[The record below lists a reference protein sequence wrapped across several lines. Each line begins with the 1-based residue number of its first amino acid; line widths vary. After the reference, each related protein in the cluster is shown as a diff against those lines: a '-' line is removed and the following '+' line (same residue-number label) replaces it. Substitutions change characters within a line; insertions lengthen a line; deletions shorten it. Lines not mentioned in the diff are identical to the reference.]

1 MDQLLTDI
9 RFAARQIVRAPG
21 FTFVAVLTLALGI
34 GANSAL
40 YSVADALIRRP
51 RPGVGESSS
60 LVWIA
65 ATSEERSRPMGL
77 SYQVAARVRDEV
89 PLFERVATIR
99 GVPLSLGTRG
109 DAVKV
114 QGEAVSSDYFTTLR
128 TPFSL
133 GRGFTAQ
140 EDSGSGAHPV
150 AVLSDYAWRTWLGA
164 DPAVVGK
171 AITVNGMPLTV
182 IGVTAPQFNGA
193 DIDDQIQALWIP
205 SAMITTLIPD
215 WKWMLTDASNSNI
228 RAIARLRSINDREQA
243 NAALQRL
250 SSTIAAADTAQP
262 KGWTLRTY
270 DASAGLPAGA
280 VRQIVPLA
288 ALSLAVTGLILLIC
302 CANVSNLMLARALS
316 RQREIATRLS
326 IGASRWR
333 IVRQLLTESVV
344 LSLVASA
351 VGLLLATW
359 GSDLVLATALPLPLD
374 LSLDWRVFGVS
385 AALAL
390 SVGVLFGLAP
400 ALHATRGG
408 TAEVLRQSAT
418 GGDGRRS
425 RLQGGLVVAQ
435 VALSLLL
442 LTMSGLFLRSL
453 DKAQRLDLGFD
464 ASERVLAVAFDLGLQ
479 RYDSARARM
488 FSDQLVAQAK
498 AMPGVE
504 TVTLTSLLPLSEWS
518 TASVHTQ
525 RAEGAEPSAEVLA
538 SLSVVAPS
546 FFRTVSQGLVAGRDF
561 GEGDVATSLPVAIV
575 TERFAREQLGGKA
588 LGARLST
595 NGANGPWLTV
605 VGVVRDA
612 VQALNAPA
620 PSGVYVPLRQRPSS
634 GLTMLVRTK
643 SGNASALAPAL
654 RDAIRAM
661 DPALPVHRLETMA
674 RVREAATREQ
684 RGGATVL
691 AIFGA
696 LALVLAAVGL
706 HGVMLF
712 TVRQRTREIG
722 IRMALGATRRAV
734 VGIFIRRGVRLTMVG
749 GAVGIVL
756 ALGATQLLRS
766 LLFGVAPTDAFTF
779 LAVSLLFLVV
789 ALVASWLPA
798 RRAALVD
805 PVTAMRAE

>member
-1 MDQLLTDI
+1 MDQLLIDL
-9 RFAARQIVRAPG
+9 RYAARQIARAPG
-21 FTFVAVLTLALGI
+21 FTLVAVLTLALGI

-40 YSVADALIRRP
+40 FTVADSLVRRP

-65 ATSEERSRPMGL
+65 ATSEERSRPTGL
-77 SYQVAARVRDEV
+77 SYQVAARVRAEV

-133 GRGFTAQ
+133 GRGFTAE

-150 AVLSDYAWRTWLGA
+150 AVLSDHAWRTWLGA
-164 DPAVVGK
+164 DLAIVGK

-205 SAMITTLIPD
+205 SAMITTLLPD

-228 RAIARLRSINDREQA
+228 RAIARLRSIHDRQQA
-243 NAALQRL
+243 NMALQRL
-250 SSTIAAADTAQP
+250 SATIAAADTAQP

-280 VRQIVPLA
+280 ERQIVPLA

-333 IVRQLLTESVV
+333 IVRQLLTESIV

-359 GSDLVLATALPLPLD
+359 GTDLVLATALPLPLD
-374 LSLDWRVFGVS
+374 LSLDWRVFAVS

-408 TAEVLRQSAT
+408 TAEVLRQAAT
-418 GGDGRRS
+418 GGDGQRS

-464 ASERVLAVAFDLGLQ
+464 ASDRVLAVAFDLGLQ
-479 RYDSARARM
+479 RYDSLRART
-488 FSDQLVAQAK
+488 FIERLVAQTTAL
-498 AMPGVE
+498 PGVE
-504 TVTLTSLLPLSEWS
+504 SVTLTSLLPLSEWS
-518 TASVHTQ
+518 TAAVHTQ
-525 RAEGAEPSAEVLA
+525 QTDGAPPSAEVLA
-538 SLSVVAPS
+538 SMSAVAPS
-546 FFRTVSQGLVAGRDF
+546 FFRTLKQGLVAGRDF
-561 GEGDVATSLPVAIV
+561 SEADVATSPPVAIV

-588 LGARLST
+588 LGARVST
-595 NGANGPWLTV
+595 SGTSGPWLTV

-612 VQALNAPA
+612 SQALNAPA
-620 PSGVYVPLRQRPSS
+620 PSGLYVPLRQRPST
-634 GLTMLVRTK
+634 GLTMLVR
-643 SGNASALAPAL
+643 SQSDDASVLAPTV

-691 AIFGA
+691 AIFGG
-696 LALVLAAVGL
+696 LALVLAAIGL

-722 IRMALGATRRAV
+722 IRMALGASRRAV
-734 VGIFIRRGVRLTMVG
+734 VRMFVRRGLQLTAIG
-749 GAVGIVL
+749 GALGVTV
-756 ALGATQLLRS
+756 ALGAMQLLRS
-766 LLFGVAPTDAFTF
+766 LLFGVAPTDAITF
-779 LAVSLLFLVV
+779 VAVSLLFLAV

-798 RRAALVD
+798 RRAALID
-805 PVTAMRAE
+805 PVTAMRSE

>member
-1 MDQLLTDI
+1 MDQLFIDL
-9 RFAARQIVRAPG
+9 RYAARQIARAPG
-21 FTFVAVLTLALGI
+21 FTLVAVLTLALGI

-40 YSVADALIRRP
+40 FTVTDSLIRRP

-65 ATSEERSRPMGL
+65 ATSEERSRPTGL
-77 SYQVAARVRDEV
+77 SYQVAARVRTEV

-133 GRGFTAQ
+133 GRGFTVE

-150 AVLSDYAWRTWLGA
+150 AVLSDHAWRTWLGA
-164 DPAVVGK
+164 DPAIIGK

-193 DIDDQIQALWIP
+193 DIDDQVQALWVP
-205 SAMITTLIPD
+205 SAMLTTLLPD
-215 WKWMLTDASNSNI
+215 WTWMLTDASNSNI
-228 RAIARLRSINDREQA
+228 RAIARLRSISDRQQA
-243 NAALQRL
+243 NVALQRL
-250 SSTIAAADTAQP
+250 SATIAAADTAQP

-280 VRQIVPLA
+280 ERQIIPLA

-359 GSDLVLATALPLPLD
+359 GTDLVLATTLPLPLD
-374 LSLDWRVFGVS
+374 LSLDWRVFVVS
-385 AALAL
+385 AVLAL

-453 DKAQRLDLGFD
+453 DRAQRLDLGFD
-464 ASERVLAVAFDLGLQ
+464 ASDQVLAVSFDLGLH
-479 RYDSARARM
+479 RYDSARART
-488 FSDQLVAQAK
+488 FTEALVAQAK
-498 AMPGVE
+498 ALPGVDH
-504 TVTLTSLLPLSEWS
+504 VALSTLVPLTEWS
-518 TASVHTQ
+518 TVGVRTQ
-525 RAEGAEPSAEVLA
+525 RAEGAEASAEVFA
-538 SLSVVAPS
+538 TLSVVAPS
-546 FFRTVSQGLVAGRDF
+546 FFRTLKQDLVSGRDF
-561 GEGDVATSLPVAIV
+561 SEADVATSPPVAIV

-595 NGANGPWLTV
+595 NGASGPWLTV

-612 VQALNAPA
+612 VQALTAPA
-620 PSGVYVPLRQRPSS
+620 PNGVYVPLRQRPST
-634 GLTMLVRTK
+634 GLTMLVRTRA
-643 SGNASALAPAL
+643 GDASVLAPAL
-654 RDAIRAM
+654 RDAIRAL

-691 AIFGA
+691 AIFGM
-696 LALVLAAVGL
+696 LALVLAAIGL

-722 IRMALGATRRAV
+722 IRMALGASRRAV
-734 VGIFIRRGVRLTMVG
+734 VRMFVRRGLRLTAIG
-749 GAVGIVL
+749 SAVGVIV
-756 ALGATQLLRS
+756 ALGAMQLLRS
-766 LLFGVAPTDAFTF
+766 LLFGVAPTDAITF
-779 LAVSLLFLVV
+779 VAVSLLFLLV

-798 RRAALVD
+798 RRAALID
-805 PVTAMRAE
+805 PVTAMRSE

>member
-464 ASERVLAVAFDLGLQ
+464 ASRRVLAIAVRPRAATLRFGSCRALRRRGPRPGARASGGGGRLDDDARAAQRVVVGGGQHRQCSWGRGGERGDGFALDRSPGVLSHDRPAAGAGARLQ
-479 RYDSARARM
+479 RTDAA
-488 FSDQLVAQAK
+488 
-498 AMPGVE
+498 
-504 TVTLTSLLPLSEWS
+504 
-518 TASVHTQ
+518 TA
-525 RAEGAEPSAEVLA
+525 P
-538 SLSVVAPS
+538 
-546 FFRTVSQGLVAGRDF
+546 
-561 GEGDVATSLPVAIV
+561 PVAIV
-575 TERFAREQLGGKA
+575 SERFAREHLGGKP
-588 LGARLST
+588 LGARIS
-595 NGANGPWLTV
+595 V
-605 VGVVRDA
+605 
-612 VQALNAPA
+612 
-620 PSGVYVPLRQRPSS
+620 
-634 GLTMLVRTK
+634 
-643 SGNASALAPAL
+643 
-654 RDAIRAM
+654 
-661 DPALPVHRLETMA
+661 LPKERN
-674 RVREAATREQ
+674 
-684 RGGATVL
+684 
-691 AIFGA
+691 
-696 LALVLAAVGL
+696 
-706 HGVMLF
+706 
-712 TVRQRTREIG
+712 
-722 IRMALGATRRAV
+722 
-734 VGIFIRRGVRLTMVG
+734 
-749 GAVGIVL
+749 
-756 ALGATQLLRS
+756 
-766 LLFGVAPTDAFTF
+766 VAY
-779 LAVSLLFLVV
+779 
-789 ALVASWLPA
+789 
-798 RRAALVD
+798 R
-805 PVTAMRAE
+805 

>member
-1 MDQLLTDI
+1 MDQLFIDL
-9 RFAARQIVRAPG
+9 RYAARQIARAPG
-21 FTFVAVLTLALGI
+21 FTLVAVLTLALGI

-40 YSVADALIRRP
+40 FTVADSLIRRP

-77 SYQVAARVRDEV
+77 SYQVAARVRAEV
-89 PLFERVATIR
+89 PLFEHVATIR

-205 SAMITTLIPD
+205 SAMITTLLPD

-228 RAIARLRSINDREQA
+228 RAIARLRSVNDREQA

-250 SSTIAAADTAQP
+250 SSAIAAADTAQP

-359 GSDLVLATALPLPLD
+359 GTDLVLATALPLPLD
-374 LSLDWRVFGVS
+374 LSLDWRVFAVS
-385 AALAL
+385 AGLAL

-453 DKAQRLDLGFD
+453 DKAQRLDVGFD

-479 RYDSARARM
+479 RYDSARART
-488 FSDQLVAQAK
+488 FTDQLMAQTR

-504 TVTLTSLLPLSEWS
+504 GVTFTSLLPLSEWS
-518 TASVHTQ
+518 TAGVHTQ

-538 SLSVVAPS
+538 SLSAVAPS
-546 FFRTVSQGLVAGRDF
+546 FFRTLSQGLVAGRDF
-561 GEGDVATSLPVAIV
+561 GEGDVAMSPPVAIV

-612 VQALNAPA
+612 VQAMNAPA

-643 SGNASALAPAL
+643 AGDASALAPAL

-696 LALVLAAVGL
+696 LALVLAAIGL

-722 IRMALGATRRAV
+722 IRMALGASRRAV
-734 VGIFIRRGVRLTMVG
+734 VQMFVRRGLRLTVIG
-749 GAVGIVL
+749 GALGVTV
-756 ALGATQLLRS
+756 ALGAMQLLRS
-766 LLFGVAPTDAFTF
+766 RLFGVAPTDAITF
-779 LAVSLLFLVV
+779 VAVSLLFLVV

-798 RRAALVD
+798 RRAALID
-805 PVTAMRAE
+805 PVTAMRSE

>member
-1 MDQLLTDI
+1 MTVMDQLLTDI

-164 DPAVVGK
+164 DSAVVGK

-215 WKWMLTDASNSNI
+215 WKWMLTDASSSNI

-408 TAEVLRQSAT
+408 RPRCCGNRRRVAM
-418 GGDGRRS
+418 DGVHGCRAVWWWRRS
-425 RLQGGLVVAQ
+425 R
-435 VALSLLL
+435 S
-442 LTMSGLFLRSL
+442 RCCC
-453 DKAQRLDLGFD
+453 
-464 ASERVLAVAFDLGLQ
+464 
-479 RYDSARARM
+479 
-488 FSDQLVAQAK
+488 
-498 AMPGVE
+498 
-504 TVTLTSLLPLSEWS
+504 
-518 TASVHTQ
+518 
-525 RAEGAEPSAEVLA
+525 
-538 SLSVVAPS
+538 
-546 FFRTVSQGLVAGRDF
+546 
-561 GEGDVATSLPVAIV
+561 
-575 TERFAREQLGGKA
+575 
-588 LGARLST
+588 
-595 NGANGPWLTV
+595 
-605 VGVVRDA
+605 
-612 VQALNAPA
+612 
-620 PSGVYVPLRQRPSS
+620 
-634 GLTMLVRTK
+634 
-643 SGNASALAPAL
+643 
-654 RDAIRAM
+654 
-661 DPALPVHRLETMA
+661 
-674 RVREAATREQ
+674 
-684 RGGATVL
+684 
-691 AIFGA
+691 
-696 LALVLAAVGL
+696 
-706 HGVMLF
+706 
-712 TVRQRTREIG
+712 
-722 IRMALGATRRAV
+722 
-734 VGIFIRRGVRLTMVG
+734 
-749 GAVGIVL
+749 
-756 ALGATQLLRS
+756 
-766 LLFGVAPTDAFTF
+766 
-779 LAVSLLFLVV
+779 
-789 ALVASWLPA
+789 
-798 RRAALVD
+798 
-805 PVTAMRAE
+805 